1 MTWLNEYQQLD
12 GVRLNMIATPDGKF
26 VGSNGSSRDISNSLD
41 RALILRLR
49 ELSDVY
55 VTGGKT
61 YRTEGYRTP
70 KQGKLA
76 VITTQPSSLP
86 NGVLALGA
94 ETAIESLQSLGFRRI
109 LLEVGPSLAAK
120 YLNSDLIDE
129 FCLTIPNGLAA
140 DAYKTAA
147 SLGSNLNLVSETTIE
162 GTLFT
167 RWRRGND

>member
-1 MTWLNEYQQLD
+1 MTWLDEYQQLD

-61 YRTEGYRTP
+61 YRTEGYRIP
-70 KQGKLA
+70 KLRKLA

-86 NGVLALGA
+86 NGVLAFGA
-94 ETAIESLQSLGFRRI
+94 ETAIDGLKSLGYRYI
-109 LLEVGPSLAAK
+109 LLEVGPSLAAR
-120 YLNSDLIDE
+120 YLTSDLVDE
-129 FCLTIPNGLAA
+129 FCLTIPNGLEA
-140 DAYKTAA
+140 DARKTVE
-147 SLGSNLNLVSETTIE
+147 SLGSNLDLVSETTIE